1 MNKKKLLMIKQTEKQ
16 QDWVIGRK
24 KGGEGREY
32 VQKWRF
38 TSTNQT
44 QAKRRT
50 AREAGKRT
58 TWLESEWWRQ
68 MFTKD
73 LSQSW
78 LAVKVCVASLRFR
91 RWWHQMAL
99 LSYFSCSRSC
109 RNSFNRRVIHHYSNS
124 VAIGSHNRSCI
135 AINAIWCLHLLNL
148 LWTVVYDWGGWWH
161 RVHGFV

>member
-1 MNKKKLLMIKQTEKQ
+1 MIKQTEKQ

-58 TWLESEWWRQ
+58 T
-68 MFTKD
+68 
-73 LSQSW
+73 
-78 LAVKVCVASLRFR
+78 
-91 RWWHQMAL
+91 
-99 LSYFSCSRSC
+99 
-109 RNSFNRRVIHHYSNS
+109 
-124 VAIGSHNRSCI
+124 
-135 AINAIWCLHLLNL
+135 
-148 LWTVVYDWGGWWH
+148 
-161 RVHGFV
+161 